1 MNPMSAEASLETTA
15 VWQWLAEIPDPEV
28 PAISIVDLGIIRDV
42 RREGTGSESTVIVT
56 ITPTYSGC
64 PAMDLIARQIEAAL
78 QARGIGDV
86 RLETRLAPPWTT
98 EWMTAKGKE
107 RLRGYGIAPPEALPA
122 DDPGSRMRS
131 SIGVATISFLARPR
145 APLVDVCCPRCN
157 SSNTQCISEFGSTSC
172 KAQYR
177 CRDCLEP
184 FDYFKA
190 I

>member
-1 MNPMSAEASLETTA
+1 MSAQSSLDTED

-28 PAISIVDLGIIRDV
+28 PAISIVDLGIVRDIRRDAA
-42 RREGTGSESTVIVT
+42 GGPAVIVT

-64 PAMDLIARQIEAAL
+64 PAMDMISRQIETTL
-78 QARGIGDV
+78 RARGVGDV
-86 RLETRLAPPWTT
+86 RLETRLSPPWTT
-98 EWMTAKGKE
+98 EWMSTKGRE
-107 RLRGYGIAPPEALPA
+107 QLRAYGIAPPTARPA
-122 DDPGSRMRS
+122 HDPVSRACAPDA
-131 SIGVATISFLARPR
+131 VAKISFLPRRRP
-145 APLVDVCCPRCN
+145 PLVDVCCPRCN
-157 SSNTQCISEFGSTSC
+157 SSNTECISEFGSTSC

>member
-1 MNPMSAEASLETTA
+1 MSAETRANEE
-15 VWQWLAEIPDPEV
+15 VWQWLAGIPDPEV
-28 PAISIVDLGIIRDV
+28 PAISIVDLGIVRDV
-42 RREGTGSESTVIVT
+42 RREGSGVESTVIVT

-64 PAMDLIARQIEAAL
+64 PAMDMIARQIESAL
-78 QARGIGDV
+78 REHGIADV

-98 EWMTAKGKE
+98 DWISANGKA
-107 RLRGYGIAPPEALPA
+107 RLHAYGIAPPAGRRGGDPA
-122 DDPGSRMRS
+122 SRPSGSH
-131 SIGVATISFLARPR
+131 GVATIAFPPR
-145 APLVDVCCPRCN
+145 ARAPVAAVNCPRCN
-157 SSNTQCISEFGSTSC
+157 SSNTECISEFGSTSC